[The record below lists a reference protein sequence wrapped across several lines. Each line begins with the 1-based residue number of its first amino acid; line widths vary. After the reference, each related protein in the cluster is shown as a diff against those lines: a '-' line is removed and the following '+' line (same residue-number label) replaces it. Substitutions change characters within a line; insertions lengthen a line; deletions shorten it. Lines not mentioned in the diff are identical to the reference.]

1 MDDMVGGMFMRLED
15 MTKLGLLFLQDG
27 YVDLKNQIISSDWV
41 KESINSPDDS
51 QYGYLW
57 WLDTF
62 GQGGYSAQGLEGQLV
77 IVNPAKDLVIGL
89 QSREQ
94 FYDKLLEMIENGD
107 ENPNLGQSIDGEYE
121 MMIFPILGQILQLIE
136 PMKRVKFMKS
146 NYQKFH
152 YRNCLKI

>member
-1 MDDMVGGMFMRLED
+1 MIWTKFQHPGTDEYYDQSGVPENMDDMVGGMFMRLED

-41 KESINSPDDS
+41 KQSINSPDDS

-77 IVNPAKDLVIGL
+77 IVNP
-89 QSREQ
+89 
-94 FYDKLLEMIENGD
+94 
-107 ENPNLGQSIDGEYE
+107 
-121 MMIFPILGQILQLIE
+121 
-136 PMKRVKFMKS
+136 
-146 NYQKFH
+146 
-152 YRNCLKI
+152 LKIW